1 MQILSVV
8 GSPLDA
14 TFSVRSSDAGEE
26 VTLES
31 RGPRRN
37 TRYGPGLRTLLER
50 LRALD
55 ALLLDAYLDTRQT
68 RRQGLTQDERRLS
81 LPAGSSYPLRLGA
94 ADVDALA
101 AALTASQAGIGQAAG
116 ARGGNVT
123 RRMTMLVSA
132 AGRPFPR
139 PLDEVLAGEPLSG
152 LLAPGAQYEP
162 AEAQPLALDGP
173 LETLVTRAARREQ
186 QMLRRQR
193 LGSTTEA
200 PCDLCARVFPVHHLR
215 AAHIKKRSLCT
226 SAEKLDP
233 NVAMVACIECDALF
247 ESGDVIVDAD
257 GTIRATRRNPVT
269 PDLETLVN
277 ARAGKPCCAFS
288 PSTASYFSFHRDQQT
303 WPTGEPTG

>member
-14 TFSVRSSDAGEE
+14 TFSVRSSEAGEE

-55 ALLLDAYLDTRQT
+55 AMLLDAYLDTRQT
-68 RRQGLTQDERRLS
+68 RRQGLTLDERRLS
-81 LPAGSSYPLRLGA
+81 LPAGSSYPLRLAA

-132 AGRPFPR
+132 AGQPFPR
-139 PLDEVLAGEPLSG
+139 PLEPVLAGEPLSG
-152 LLAPGAQYEP
+152 LLAPGAADE
-162 AEAQPLALDGP
+162 AAGAQPLPLDGP

-193 LGSTTEA
+193 LGSATDA
-200 PCDLCARVFPVHHLR
+200 PCDLCARAFPVHHLR

-226 SAEKLDP
+226 AAEKLDP
-233 NVAMVACIECDALF
+233 NVVMIACIECDALF
-247 ESGDVIVDAD
+247 ESGDLIVDAD
-257 GTIRATRRNPVT
+257 GTIRATHRNPAT
-269 PDLETLVN
+269 PDLEALIN
-277 ARAGKPCCAFS
+277 ARAGKPCRAFS
-288 PSTASYFSFHRDQQT
+288 QSTSGYFSFHRDLQAQ
-303 WPTGEPTG
+303 PAAEPAL